1 MSSADLPGAIVACA
15 TWLRT
20 RPRRYGFAVVLV
32 AVATL
37 ARYALGLMFG
47 PLPPFVVFLS
57 AIILVALLAGF
68 GPGTL
73 ATLLSAASVA
83 SFFWPSLGVFGSSRP
98 REIVGLLLFC
108 GIGTGISGLG
118 RLYRLHESR
127 LLEFERVVEGLEEM
141 IVVIDRNYRY
151 RIANRAFL
159 QYRNMIPKAVIGH
172 HLTEILNPTV
182 FEKVIKEKW
191 DECFHGTV
199 VRYEMSYVYPDCGER
214 QLLIQYSP
222 IYGPGGIDRAA
233 CVIRDVTNRKQA
245 EHSLELFRTL
255 IDQSNDAV

>member
-1 MSSADLPGAIVACA
+1 
-15 TWLRT
+15 
-20 RPRRYGFAVVLV
+20 
-32 AVATL
+32 
-37 ARYALGLMFG
+37 
-47 PLPPFVVFLS
+47 
-57 AIILVALLAGF
+57 
-68 GPGTL
+68 
-73 ATLLSAASVA
+73 
-83 SFFWPSLGVFGSSRP
+83 
-98 REIVGLLLFC
+98 
-108 GIGTGISGLG
+108 
-118 RLYRLHESR
+118 
-127 LLEFERVVEGLEEM
+127 M

-172 HLTEILNPTV
+172 HVTEILNPTV
-182 FEKVIKEKW
+182 FEKVIKEKL

-255 IDQSNDAV
+255 IDQSNDAVEVVDPHTMQFLDVNDKACKDLGYSREELLGMTVFDIDPGSPSSLAEFSAEGSIVKEAIHRRKDGSTFPVEVSIRYVELNRSYFVAVARDITDRKKRVRSARERRPIP

>member
-98 REIVGLLLFC
+98 REIVGSSFFAESEQASVAWADSTAFTSPVYWNL
-108 GIGTGISGLG
+108 SG
-118 RLYRLHESR
+118 SW
-127 LLEFERVVEGLEEM
+127 
-141 IVVIDRNYRY
+141 
-151 RIANRAFL
+151 
-159 QYRNMIPKAVIGH
+159 KAS
-172 HLTEILNPTV
+172 
-182 FEKVIKEKW
+182 KK
-191 DECFHGTV
+191 
-199 VRYEMSYVYPDCGER
+199 
-214 QLLIQYSP
+214 
-222 IYGPGGIDRAA
+222 
-233 CVIRDVTNRKQA
+233 
-245 EHSLELFRTL
+245 
-255 IDQSNDAV
+255 